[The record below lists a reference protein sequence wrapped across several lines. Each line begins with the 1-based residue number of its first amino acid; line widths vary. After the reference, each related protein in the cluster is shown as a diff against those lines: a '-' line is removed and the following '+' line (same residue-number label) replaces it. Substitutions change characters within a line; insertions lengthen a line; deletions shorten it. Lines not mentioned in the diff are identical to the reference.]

1 MASEWDSTRTW
12 RGPHHRHGGGRAGRG
27 YDGRHG
33 AGSEDE
39 PMPVDLVKPSALLPA
54 RLGSNPMATD
64 RAKAERAMGLPDSGR
79 EGGSSGGQAAGGG
92 GTADGREAGKTNGS
106 RLGTYSQ
113 ILWGY
118 LQICGSQ
125 LIVAI

>member
-1 MASEWDSTRTW
+1 MASEWDGTRTW

-92 GTADGREAGKTNGS
+92 GTGGKPGRRTDRG
-106 RLGTYSQ
+106 
-113 ILWGY
+113 WGPTPKY
-118 LQICGSQ
+118 YGVICKY
-125 LIVAI
+125 VDRN

>member
-1 MASEWDSTRTW
+1 MASEWDGTRTW

-92 GTADGREAGKTNGS
+92 GTGGKPGRRTD
-106 RLGTYSQ
+106 RR
-113 ILWGY
+113 WGPTPKY
-118 LQICGSQ
+118 YGVICKY
-125 LIVAI
+125 VDRN